1 MPTKPNRKQP
11 GRRPRAREL
20 TMTRRDLAQELQN
33 RVGRSRAAG
42 EMLEYV
48 QTMIDCL
55 ADALAEGRHIEF
67 RDFGVFSTVE
77 RKARIGRNPRRPGDL
92 FAIPARRVIK
102 FKPARK
108 LLARIEDGQ
117 AKGKTR

>member
-1 MPTKPNRKQP
+1 
-11 GRRPRAREL
+11 
-20 TMTRRDLAQELQN
+20 MTRRDLAQELQN